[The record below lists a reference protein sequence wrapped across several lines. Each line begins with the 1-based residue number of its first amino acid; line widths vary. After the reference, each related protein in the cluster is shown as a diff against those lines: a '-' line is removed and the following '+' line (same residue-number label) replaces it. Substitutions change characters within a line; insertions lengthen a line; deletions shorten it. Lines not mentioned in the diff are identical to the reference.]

1 MMIMSKIGEL
11 RVKLRDRLIRF
22 TTIDLVKASRV
33 RHSNRTFGRKRPQSL
48 ALSPAQR
55 QEILEYWKPY
65 RKIDKE
71 LHWFA
76 FYNAICTDKTQL
88 KRYIPDHIFYGEIDL
103 YFTSPRRCE
112 ALDDKNLYDLY
123 FQDVR
128 TPRTIIRV
136 IDGQPLDDHYQP
148 ITMEQALQRCACAR
162 QVVCKEARLSS
173 GGHGVRFFDFSQCTI
188 EDLKQYL
195 KGCSSVNIQEAISQ
209 HETLSR
215 IHDKSINTLRIMSLM
230 LDGTVHILSSVLRMG
245 RDGARVDNASSGG
258 IVCGINTD
266 GTLKE
271 FAYDTTGRR
280 WPQHPQGT
288 VFKGTRIEGYDK
300 CCTLIKRLAGRFATA
315 TRLISWDFAV
325 GEDGEPILIEVNL
338 TYGEVDFHQMCNG
351 PILGDLTEEIL
362 SRVYINH
369 HK

>member
-1 MMIMSKIGEL
+1 MILTDQIAAL
-11 RVKLRDRLIRF
+11 RIKLRDKLIRF
-22 TTIDLVKASRV
+22 TTFDLVKASRV
-33 RHSNRTFGRKRPQSL
+33 RHTNRTFGRKKPQSL
-48 ALSPAQR
+48 ALSAAQR
-55 QEILEYWKPY
+55 QEILDYWKPY
-65 RKIDKE
+65 HKLDKR

-76 FYNAICTDKTQL
+76 FYNAICSDKAQL
-88 KRYIPDHIFYGEIDL
+88 KRHIPDHIFYSEIDL
-103 YFTSPRRCE
+103 HFTSPRQCE
-112 ALDDKNLYDLY
+112 TLDDKNLYDLY
-123 FQDVR
+123 FHDVR
-128 TPRTIIRV
+128 MPRTIVRW
-136 IDGQPLDDHYQP
+136 IDGQAFDKHYQP
-148 ITMEQALQRCACAR
+148 ITMEQALQCCASAR
-162 QVVCKEARLSS
+162 QVVCKDAKLSS

-188 EDLKQYL
+188 DDLKKCL
-195 KGCSSVNIQEAISQ
+195 SGNACLNIQEAITQ

-271 FAYDTTGRR
+271 FAYDTAGRR
-280 WPQHPQGT
+280 CSQHPQGT

-300 CCTLIKRLAGRFATA
+300 CCALVKRLAGRFATA

-338 TYGEVDFHQMCNG
+338 TYGELDFHQMCNG
-351 PILGDLTEEIL
+351 PIFGDLTEEIL
-362 SRVYINH
+362 SRVYQQS
-369 HK
+369 K